1 MNTMKHAVIVIP
13 GLGDRVRSLSFA
25 TRNWS
30 REYGI
35 TPFIHP
41 MHWVGSEEPFE
52 TKLKRLVGLIDELYM
67 EGFTISLLGTS
78 AGGSCVINAFCE
90 RKSKIKT
97 VINVCGRLKK
107 GEHTFP
113 SLDWAA
119 QKSPSFK
126 QSVILCEENV
136 KQLTPQDTEKIVTI
150 RPLFDEVVPS
160 NLVPIEGATNIRI
173 VAIEHSISI
182 ILAMTL
188 YSKTIIDVLLIP
200 AERSR

>member
-1 MNTMKHAVIVIP
+1 MKQAVILIP

-30 REYGI
+30 RKYGI
-35 TPFIHP
+35 TPFVHP
-41 MHWVGSEEPFE
+41 MQWMGSAESFE
-52 TKLKRLVGLIDELYM
+52 TKLKRLVDLIDNLYTK
-67 EGFTISLLGTS
+67 GYDISLLGTS

-107 GEHTFP
+107 GENVFP

-119 QKSPSFK
+119 QKSPPFK
-126 QSVILCEENV
+126 QSVLLCEENI
-136 KQLTPQDTEKIVTI
+136 KLLTPQDTKKIVTI
-150 RPLFDEVVPS
+150 RSLFDEVVP
-160 NLVPIEGATNIRI
+160 NILVPIEGANNIRI
-173 VAIEHSISI
+173 IAIEHSVSI

-188 YSKTIIDVLLIP
+188 YSKMIIDSLLTP
-200 AERSR
+200 VARFR